1 MLHGWMDNA
10 GTFDTLIPLLPKE
23 LSYLSIDLPG
33 KRKLHFSLLIL
44 DFMIF
49 SVYSQIQVMDCPVVY
64 LMECII
70 RQ

>member
-33 KRKLHFSLLIL
+33 KPNIL
-44 DFMIF
+44 FRFVDFCFINLDI
-49 SVYSQIQVMDCPVVY
+49 SQIQVMDCPVVSH
-64 LMECII
+64 MECFTM
-70 RQ
+70 Q